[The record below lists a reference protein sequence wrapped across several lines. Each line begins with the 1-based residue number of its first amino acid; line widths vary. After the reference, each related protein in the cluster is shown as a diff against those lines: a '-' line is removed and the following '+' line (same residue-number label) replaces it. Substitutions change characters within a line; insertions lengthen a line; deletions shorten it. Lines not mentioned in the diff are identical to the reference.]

1 MSPDPRLEEQT
12 GGTGFQALGETGA
25 RPELRPDL
33 KPFKYLGIWYIP
45 FKYLNISPEYFIMSF
60 KYLAVWAPF
69 AVSASGPAT
78 LRAGLRGIIIIIII
92 IIITT
97 IPVSCMGQR
106 KLKYAAQG
114 QDAKRRVEG
123 GRQPRPSASTAQ
135 AHNPHQNRQP
145 EGNF

>member
-1 MSPDPRLEEQT
+1 MRLSPDPRPEEQT

-78 LRAGLRGIIIIIII
+78 LRAGLRGISSIIIII
-92 IIITT
+92 

-114 QDAKRRVEG
+114 QDARRVKG
-123 GRQPRPSASTAQ
+123 RRQPRPSASTAQ
-135 AHNPHQNRQP
+135 AHNPYQNRQP